1 MKRVVKKTIATVLS
15 SAMMFGTMLSGGV
28 APVFAEVFAPDT
40 EDLAFDVLAD
50 TQYDDG
56 SVDDSGFFFMQ
67 GGKFGEDTDENAVL
81 VVIDENGKKTEIPS
95 STSEGRKFTKA
106 VTATSGSFYNM
117 VELFNGNQ
125 CALVRPDGSY
135 FGGTDKFFEA
145 DYIQPVSNDLV
156 LIGTD
161 TGKTVSVSKKDY
173 TKVYH
178 IYDYKLV
185 TSTGKEISIGEQQ
198 EKEFYFNY
206 YSDSVMVGDI
216 AVLSSLRVIYN
227 TKTDMLKKVSEDENV
242 KLRTTGGNYYAVTEN
257 DSTTVYDGTG
267 QQVMTVPYTSID
279 TSVLDTEGYAV
290 VSKDSETVLS
300 WRSKLENIVSKDGTL
315 WNNTDWNEKGADGV
329 SMSVVNS
336 EKKIYSLS
344 ARYANQTGTSS
355 AGRPQYTYVSENY
368 LYSADGKLSMDLES
382 EIQKLG
388 TQSSYS
394 NISGQYYSF
403 GDNLVISVYDLD
415 NRNTGAIFAYT
426 EADNY
431 QNGKKL
437 QGNDSTVNNT
447 EKYMLTVDRTYTSD
461 TEYDVN
467 YKLAGLYNEQLES
480 ISLQSE
486 AVDTV
491 YKDCVRF
498 RYANDRYV
506 FYLKDS
512 DGAYSMLDKNG
523 SLEGKYTYD
532 VDQLEVGT
540 PADSRRSEEAYVYG
554 ASGNKNDGYRISVY
568 NAQGTKIV
576 SDYTSSQ
583 IKLDGDKNYLLVYE
597 QEFAGSEYTKYLLCD
612 HNGNVLM
619 TNEQYG
625 LYDFFAADDGALL
638 ACVYNTDADGNKKFG
653 AVKIASADIDLDKNG
668 AYIENGEIRYYVNG
682 KVSSDYTGMSVDAE
696 GHKYWFDNGTAAKDK
711 QVYSPADDAWYWFD
725 ANGTMAVGK
734 DVFIPKSNDDR
745 SQGKWVRYDENGH
758 MVKGE
763 DYANGGWYRFDEIT
777 GEMAK
782 GFYSVED
789 GEDTKLYYY
798 NKDTGIM
805 EHGAVNIDGTEYA
818 FDDVTGVAVDKA
830 WYSVENAPY
839 WYENGVRQGMEG
851 RGKEIYDPISDGW
864 YWLDAVDGGKKAV
877 SKDVYQESYAGAYAD
892 REDGTGKWVRYN
904 AEGRMIKG
912 WSEQNGNRY
921 YFDLETG
928 AMAKGTT
935 TIDGTVYTF
944 SWVTGALQ

>member
-40 EDLAFDVLAD
+40 EELTFDVLAD

-56 SVDDSGFFFMQ
+56 GVDDSGFFFMQ
-67 GGKFGEDTDENAVL
+67 GGKFGEEVDENAVL
-81 VVIDENGKKTEIPS
+81 VVMDENGNKTEIPS
-95 STSEGRKFTKA
+95 KTADGRKFTKA
-106 VTATSGSFYNM
+106 VKATSGSFYNM
-117 VELFNGNQ
+117 VALYKGDQ
-125 CALVRPDGSY
+125 CALLRADGTY
-135 FGGTDKFFEA
+135 FGGAEHYYNAKSVRPLSD
-145 DYIQPVSNDLV
+145 DIIVVQ
-156 LIGTD
+156 ID
-161 TGKTVSVSKKDY
+161 TGKTQEVRHNGTQVESP
-173 TKVYH
+173 VYE
-178 IYDYKLV
+178 YKII
-185 TSTGKEISIGEQQ
+185 TATGNEISLGETVTDN
-198 EKEFYFNY
+198 KYSNDFYGANI
-206 YSDSVMVGDI
+206 VGDMAI
-216 AVLSSLRVIYN
+216 MPAAGVIYN
-227 TKTDMLKKVSEDENV
+227 MKTDTLELVSQDTDKRV
-242 KLRTTGGNYYAVTEN
+242 RVTGGNYYAIT
-257 DSTTVYDGTG
+257 DGSSTAVYDGSG
-267 QQVMTVPYTSID
+267 NQVMTVPGICSAID
-279 TSVLDTEGYAV
+279 TSVLDTDGYAIITN
-290 VSKDSETVLS
+290 STKGNHI
-300 WRSKLENIVSKDGTL
+300 ENIISRDGTL
-315 WNNTDWNEKGADGV
+315 WNTTDYTGESNIRVE
-329 SMSVVNS
+329 MSVVNAQ
-336 EKKIYSLS
+336 KAIYEVSI
-344 ARYANQTGTSS
+344 RRKVQTGNGNVNS
-355 AGRPQYTYVSENY
+355 YTYECSKY
-368 LYSADGKLSMDLES
+368 LYSRDGSFSMNVQD
-382 EIQKLG
+382 EIQRLG
-388 TQSSYS
+388 TQKGYT
-394 NISGQYYSF
+394 NISGLYYTMNE
-403 GDNLVISVYDLD
+403 DVVINVLDLD
-415 NRNTGAIFAYT
+415 NDNSGAVFGYDGA
-426 EADNY
+426 NGY
-431 QNGKKL
+431 QNPTELK
-437 QGNDSTVNNT
+437 GNRVGAVNT
-447 EKYMLTVDRTYTSD
+447 AEGYLLTQQRTYTEGD
-461 TEYDVN
+461 TASVDVR
-467 YKLAGLYNEQLES
+467 LAGMYNEQYEQTAFTDGADIACKS
-480 ISLQSE
+480 
-486 AVDTV
+486 T
-491 YKDCVRF
+491 YRMY
-498 RYANDRYV
+498 YANEKYV
-506 FYLKDS
+506 FRIQNT
-512 DGAYSMLDKNG
+512 DGTYSLLDKNG
-523 SLEGKYTYD
+523 NLTGVYSDIYQEKGRI
-532 VDQLEVGT
+532 
-540 PADSRRSEEAYVYG
+540 PNNRRHTSEAYISGVNRNAAG
-554 ASGNKNDGYRISVY
+554 AYTTDLY
-568 NAQGTKIV
+568 NAQGNKII
-576 SDYTSSQ
+576 SDYQ
-583 IKLDGDKNYLLVYE
+583 GYADIDGTKDYLLVYTRKSIE
-597 QEFAGSEYTKYLLCD
+597 DDYKAYMICD

-625 LYDFFAADDGALL
+625 LYDFFETDDGALL

-668 AYIENGEIRYYVNG
+668 VYIENGEIRYYVNG

>member
-1 MKRVVKKTIATVLS
+1 
-15 SAMMFGTMLSGGV
+15 
-28 APVFAEVFAPDT
+28 
-40 EDLAFDVLAD
+40 
-50 TQYDDG
+50 
-56 SVDDSGFFFMQ
+56 
-67 GGKFGEDTDENAVL
+67 
-81 VVIDENGKKTEIPS
+81 
-95 STSEGRKFTKA
+95 
-106 VTATSGSFYNM
+106 
-117 VELFNGNQ
+117 
-125 CALVRPDGSY
+125 
-135 FGGTDKFFEA
+135 
-145 DYIQPVSNDLV
+145 
-156 LIGTD
+156 
-161 TGKTVSVSKKDY
+161 
-173 TKVYH
+173 
-178 IYDYKLV
+178 
-185 TSTGKEISIGEQQ
+185 
-198 EKEFYFNY
+198 
-206 YSDSVMVGDI
+206 MVGDI

-336 EKKIYSLS
+336 EKKIYSVS

-461 TEYDVN
+461 TGYDVN

-540 PADSRRSEEAYVYG
+540 PAGSRRSEEAYVYG

-583 IKLDGDKNYLLVYE
+583 VKLDGDKNYLLVYE

-653 AVKIASADIDLDKNG
+653 AVKIASADIDSDKNG

-682 KVSSDYTGMSVDAE
+682 KVSSDYTGMAVDAE

-745 SQGKWVRYDENGH
+745 SEGKWVRYDENGH